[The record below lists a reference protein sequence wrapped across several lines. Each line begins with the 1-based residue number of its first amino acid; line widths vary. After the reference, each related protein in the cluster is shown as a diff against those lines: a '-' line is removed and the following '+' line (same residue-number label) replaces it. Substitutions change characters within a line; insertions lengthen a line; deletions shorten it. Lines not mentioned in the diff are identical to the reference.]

1 MEHDEKRSLV
11 HSYADGELDAANIR
25 LVEHHLQSCDECR
38 AAEQTIRSL
47 RTALTNSA
55 PAFRAPA
62 SLRKKIRADLRRET
76 SAESARQAPRSW
88 LTFALGSACA
98 LLLLLGFIFSQ
109 SYRGTS
115 RNAMADEVVAN
126 HVRSLLATHLV
137 DVPSSDQHT
146 VKPWFDGKVDF
157 APEVHDFATRGFSLL
172 GGRLDYLDGK
182 TVVALV
188 YRRHQHPINLFI
200 SPAPGRSNST
210 PEAMARRGYNLIHW
224 TRGEMSYWAVSDL
237 NAAELRQFASY
248 VAASE

>member
-1 MEHDEKRSLV
+1 MEHDEIRSLI

-25 LVEHHLQSCDECR
+25 LVENHLESCRDCR
-38 AAEQTIRSL
+38 GAEEGIRSL
-47 RTALTNSA
+47 RAALTNSA

-76 SAESARQAPRSW
+76 SAGSERQSSWSW
-88 LTFALGSACA
+88 LSFALGTACA
-98 LLLLLGFIFSQ
+98 VLLLGFVFSQ
-109 SYRGTS
+109 SYRGIS
-115 RNAMADEVVAN
+115 RNAIADQVVAD

-157 APEVHDFATRGFSLL
+157 APEVHDFATQGFPLV
-172 GGRLDYLDGK
+172 GGRLDYFDGK

-200 SPAPGRSNST
+200 SPAPARSDSS

-237 NAAELRQFASY
+237 NDAELGQFASL
-248 VAASE
+248 VITGK

>member
-1 MEHDEKRSLV
+1 MEHDEIRSLI
-11 HSYADGELDAANIR
+11 HSYSDGELDAANMR
-25 LVEHHLQSCDECR
+25 LVEDHLQSCRDCR
-38 AAEQTIRSL
+38 GAEQTIRSL

-62 SLRKKIRADLRRET
+62 SLRKKIRAGLRSEVA
-76 SAESARQAPRSW
+76 AESGRQTSWSW
-88 LTFALGSACA
+88 LSFALGSACA
-98 LLLLLGFIFSQ
+98 VLLLGFVFSQ
-109 SYRGTS
+109 SYRGIS
-115 RNAMADEVVAN
+115 RNAIADQVVAD

-157 APEVHDFATRGFSLL
+157 APEVHDFATQGFPLV

-200 SPAPGRSNST
+200 SPAPGRSDLSQ
-210 PEAMARRGYNLIHW
+210 EAMARRGYNLIHW
-224 TRGEMSYWAVSDL
+224 TRSEMSYWAVSDL
-237 NAAELRQFASY
+237 NAEELGQFASH
-248 VAASE
+248 VTAGK